1 MKVASF
7 CLALLGLGLGLALS
21 PSTAVTAPISAKAF
35 TDQPAI
41 SGVTLSP
48 DGRHIAAITSPDG
61 QMTTVSVWSADNLA
75 KPPTVISV
83 DKVRILGVSFL
94 KNDRLLIRTIQ
105 TFTAGVQRTHLSR
118 EFVSDLQGKSWT
130 DLLPDGRR
138 RTEFDEF
145 LAKLGNAQLLDTL
158 PMDPTHVVV
167 IDQRPDT
174 AGDIVKVDVYS
185 GQTERIDRAS
195 DRFGGQQLDLKGQ
208 VRARQ
213 EVGYVDGKAYIA
225 QWLKNPDSGKWEEHF
240 RSFVKDRET
249 FGVAG
254 FTPDPNIIYVLSDR
268 GRDKTG
274 IYEYDIRQRKIL
286 EPLFEHKLFDA
297 SGVLQSDRAENHGE
311 VLGFVYNAAAPTWYW
326 IDPTLASLNKS
337 VRSALGVKTK
347 SIDWIDPANGEKA
360 KFPVIDGADAEIS
373 DWSDDL
379 KTFIVTKSGPRQ
391 PSAYY
396 LLDGAGKL
404 QLLGASKPDL
414 DLASLGDTR
423 LTQYTAR
430 DGLVI
435 PAFLTTPPASF
446 GAGPFPALIIP
457 HGGPWARDNLDW
469 DVAGWTQYFASRGY
483 AVLQPQFR
491 GSQGWGQKLWR
502 AGDNEWGQKM
512 QDDND
517 DGAKWLIDQKIAA
530 ADRVALFGYSYGG
543 YAAMVAAIRPNG
555 LYQCAISGAPGSLA
569 MFKRVTQASR
579 LGREFQRPTVA
590 GLDAIDH
597 AAEAKIPLLLYRGDR
612 DSNQA
617 VSDSKELRGFV
628 ADMKAAGKPYRY
640 FEIKDMGHSY
650 DTWTPAMAAQQLT
663 EMDAFLAK
671 ECKPGGL

>member
-1 MKVASF
+1 MKVVSLCF
-7 CLALLGLGLGLALS
+7 ALLGFALALPLANAS
-21 PSTAVTAPISAKAF
+21 AAPISAKAF
-35 TDQPAI
+35 TDQATI

-48 DGRHIAAITSPDG
+48 DGKHIAAITSPDG
-61 QMTTVSVWSADNLA
+61 QMTTVSVWSTDDLG
-75 KPPTVISV
+75 KPPTVIAA
-83 DKVRILGVSFL
+83 DKVRILGVGFL
-94 KNDRLLIRTIQ
+94 KNDRLLIQTIQ

-118 EFVSDLQGKSWT
+118 QFVSDLQGKSWA

-138 RTEFDEF
+138 QTEFDEF
-145 LAKLGNAQLLDTL
+145 LAKFGNAQLLSAL
-158 PMDPTHVVV
+158 PMDPRHVMVV
-167 IDQRPDT
+167 DQRPDT
-174 AGDIVKVDVYS
+174 AGDIVKVDIYS
-185 GQTERIDRAS
+185 GATERVDRAS
-195 DRFGGQQLDLKGQ
+195 DKFGGQQLDLKGE

-225 QWLKNPDSGKWEEHF
+225 QWLKSPDSGKWEEHF

-249 FGVAG
+249 FEVAG
-254 FTPDPNIIYVLSDR
+254 FTPDPNIIYVLSDK
-268 GRDKTG
+268 GRDKAG

-297 SGVLQSDRAENHGE
+297 SRVLQSTRPENYGE
-311 VLGFVYNAAAPTWYW
+311 VLGFAYEGATTTRYWTDPKLAP
-326 IDPTLASLNKS
+326 LNKT
-337 VRSALGVKTK
+337 VRAALGVKTK

-360 KFPVIDGADAEIS
+360 KFPVVDGADAEIT

-379 KTFIVTKSGPRQ
+379 KIFIVTKSGPRQ
-391 PSAYY
+391 PDEYY
-396 LLDGAGKL
+396 LLDAAGKL
-404 QLLGASKPDL
+404 QLLGGAKPDM

-423 LTQYTAR
+423 LVQYAAR

-435 PAFLTTPPASF
+435 PAFLTTPPAGF
-446 GAGPFPALIIP
+446 GAGPFPTLIIP

-469 DVAGWTQYFASRGY
+469 DIGGWTQFFASRGY

-530 ADRVALFGYSYGG
+530 PDRIALFGYSYGG

-569 MFKRVTQASR
+569 MFKRVTQESR
-579 LGREFQRPTVA
+579 LGREFQRPTVG

-597 AAEAKIPLLLYRGDR
+597 AADVKIPLLLYRGDR

-628 ADMKAAGKPYRY
+628 ADLKAAGKPYRY
-640 FEIKDMGHSY
+640 FEIKDMGHTY

-663 EMDAFLAK
+663 EMDAFLGQA
-671 ECKPGGL
+671 CKPGGL